1 MHWVERVEKNSY
13 KVISGPGSAVE
24 CRPWVI
30 PEVAAP
36 ELQAGA
42 HAESGGMMLTAG
54 RIEEIQRQAR
64 QEAFDLGRQEG
75 LEQGR
80 ADVRSQVDRLNAIM
94 RLLEAPLED
103 LDARVAD
110 EVTQLAL
117 AIARH
122 VIRREIKT
130 DPRQI
135 LGVVQQAAEA
145 LPVSARR
152 VRLLLNPDDARIVR
166 ETMNLTS
173 ERNGGWELVE
183 DPAISR
189 GGCRVETESS
199 RIDATIEKR
208 LTAIA
213 AELLGGERERDHDA
227 AGD

>member
-1 MHWVERVEKNSY
+1 MARVEKNSY
-13 KVISGPGSAVE
+13 KVISSGPESAAE

-30 PEVAAP
+30 PEVTAP
-36 ELQAGA
+36 GSRAGG
-42 HAESGGMMLTAG
+42 HADAGGIMLTAG
-54 RIEEIQRQAR
+54 RIEEIQCQAR
-64 QEAFDLGRQEG
+64 QEAFDLGRKEG
-75 LEQGR
+75 LEQGK
-80 ADVRSQVDRLNAIM
+80 ADASAQADRLLAIM
-94 RLLEAPLED
+94 RLLAAPLEEID
-103 LDARVAD
+103 ERVVE

-122 VIRREIKT
+122 VIRREIKM

-152 VRLLLNPDDARIVR
+152 VRLLLNPEDAHIVR
-166 ETMNLTS
+166 EIMNLSS
-173 ERNGGWELVE
+173 ERNGGWELIE

-208 LTAIA
+208 LAAIA
-213 AELLGGERERDHDA
+213 AELLGGDRERDHDA
-227 AGD
+227 GGN